1 MHAEIPVER
10 DWELPIGETMWR
22 EELEERGE
30 SVNPVARLEQARP
43 IGKYG
48 PLSGTA

>member
-1 MHAEIPVER
+1 MQIPVKR
-10 DWELPIGETMWR
+10 DWELPIGGTMR
-22 EELEERGE
+22 RKELEERGE

>member
-1 MHAEIPVER
+1 MQRDSGR
-10 DWELPIGETMWR
+10 DWELPIGGTMRR

-30 SVNPVARLEQARP
+30 SANPVARLERARS

-48 PLSGTA
+48 PLSAFRPN

>member
-1 MHAEIPVER
+1 MHAEILVER
-10 DWELPIGETMWR
+10 DWELPIGGTMRR
-22 EELEERGE
+22 EILEERGE
-30 SVNPVARLEQARP
+30 SANPVARLEQACP